1 MSRKMTA
8 SASTAV
14 GLTDYGFLYSGGSM
28 SAVSTMKV
36 KSRHSGIGEG
46 EEEVKKPSIDDF
58 DSEISIFKVSHMY
71 VCVLFFDS
79 LIYFFINLLY
89 HFMSITL

>member
-1 MSRKMTA
+1 
-8 SASTAV
+8 
-14 GLTDYGFLYSGGSM
+14 M
-28 SAVSTMKV
+28 SAVSTMRV

-71 VCVLFFDS
+71 VCMCP
-79 LIYFFINLLY
+79 LL
-89 HFMSITL
+89 